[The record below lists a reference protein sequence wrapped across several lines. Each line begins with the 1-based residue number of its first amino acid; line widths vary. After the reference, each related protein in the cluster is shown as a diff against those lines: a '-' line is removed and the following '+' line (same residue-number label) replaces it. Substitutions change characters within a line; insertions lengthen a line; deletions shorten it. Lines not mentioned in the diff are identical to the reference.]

1 MKLTKNFNT
10 ITDPKITGGIEWKDY
25 PFKENAQKLAD
36 IAQTI
41 RDYLNCPITVSSGY
55 RSQSKNAS
63 LASAS
68 KTSQHLHGEALDLAP
83 DCLDSD
89 GLDDLFLALVEGR
102 IKLPHPT
109 SQIIRESDGKG
120 AEWLHIG
127 IKTHRWLE
135 YCKTQLNATGK
146 AKFSKRLTHCEY
158 LVTRD
163 TVNYE
168 AVKYRPYDEV

>member
-10 ITDPKITGGIEWKDY
+10 VTDPKITGGIGWKDY
-25 PFKENAQKLAD
+25 PFKENAQRLAD

-41 RDYLNCPITVSSGY
+41 RDYLNCPVTVSSGY
-55 RSQSKNAS
+55 RSQSKNAR
-63 LASAS
+63 LKGAS
-68 KTSQHLHGEALDLAP
+68 KTSQHLHGEALDLVP
-83 DCLDSD
+83 TCLDSD
-89 GLDDLFLALVEGR
+89 GLDDLFLALVDGR

-127 IKTHRWLE
+127 IKTFRWVE
-135 YCKTQLNATGK
+135 HNKAQLNATG
-146 AKFSKRLTHCEY
+146 AVKFNKRLTHCEY

-163 TVNYE
+163 AVNYE
-168 AVKYRPYDEV
+168 TVKYRPYDEV

>member
-1 MKLTKNFNT
+1 MKLTKNFDT
-10 ITDPKITGGIEWKDY
+10 KRDTKITGGIEWTDY
-25 PFKENAQKLAD
+25 PFKENAQRLAD

-41 RDYLNCPITVSSGY
+41 RDYLGCPITVSSGY
-55 RSQSKNAS
+55 RSQSKNEATRG
-63 LASAS
+63 AS

-83 DCLDSD
+83 DCLDSA
-89 GLDDLFLALVEGR
+89 GLDDLFRALVDGK

-109 SQIIRESDGKG
+109 SQIIRESNGKG

-146 AKFSKRLTHCEY
+146 AKFGKRLTHCEY

-168 AVKYRPYDEV
+168 AVAYRLYEEV

>member
-1 MKLTKNFNT
+1 MRLTKNFDT
-10 ITDPKITGGIEWKDY
+10 KTDPKITGGIAWKDY
-25 PFKENAQKLAD
+25 PFKENAQRLAD

-41 RDYLNCPITVSSGY
+41 RDYLGCPVLVTSGY
-55 RSQSKNAS
+55 RSQSKNAI
-63 LASAS
+63 LAGAS
-68 KTSQHLHGEALDLAP
+68 KTSQHLHGEALDLVP
-83 DCLDSD
+83 NCLDSD
-89 GLDDLFLALVEGR
+89 GLDDLFRALVDGK

-120 AEWLHIG
+120 GEWLHIA
-127 IKTHRWLE
+127 IKTFRWIE
-135 YCKTQLNATGK
+135 YCKTQLNATGA
-146 AKFSKRLTHCEY
+146 AKFGKRLTHCEY